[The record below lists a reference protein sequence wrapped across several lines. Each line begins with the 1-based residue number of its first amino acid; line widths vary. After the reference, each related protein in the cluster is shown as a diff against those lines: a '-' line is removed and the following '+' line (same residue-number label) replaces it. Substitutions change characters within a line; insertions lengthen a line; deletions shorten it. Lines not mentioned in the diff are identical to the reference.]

1 MIGQM
6 GNEQDFTA
14 SFAQRVKLDDEKKT
28 EYQTQ

>member
-6 GNEQDFTA
+6 GDEQDFTA
-14 SFAQRVKLDDEKKT
+14 SFAQKVKLGDELKT